1 VSDDDGYVHDPA
13 EFREEGA
20 ADARAEET
28 RVGGDTHA
36 GRETAGEV
44 PRGEE
49 RTFGLRGWIL
59 VGWLVVAFVVVP
71 VYLYFFPNANETLA
85 LFGLGYRETY
95 LVLPLVPA
103 IVLGILAVWAT
114 TRP

>member
-1 VSDDDGYVHDPA
+1 MSDDDGYVHDPA
-13 EFREEGA
+13 EFRDDGP
-20 ADARAEET
+20 ADAREEDAD
-28 RVGGDTHA
+28 VA
-36 GRETAGEV
+36 VEEAGEV
-44 PRGEE
+44 PSGEE
-49 RTFGLRGWIL
+49 RTFGIRGWIL

-71 VYLYFFPNANETLA
+71 VYLYFFPRASDTLA